1 MAKKETIIVE
11 EIDGEDVNLTTTVV
25 STRVEEPPKPVVTAR
40 NRMAGWPEI
49 ILEEN
54 DDIPPVGQ
62 FFGLNGESYILRTG
76 VKAAVPPGIVEILN
90 NAIVTVPN
98 RDPNTLQVIGWKDKL
113 RYPYRLIKAA
123 A

>member
-11 EIDGEDVNLTTTVV
+11 EIDGEDVSFATTVV
-25 STRVEEPPKPVVTAR
+25 STRVEEPPKPKVAVR
-40 NRMAGWPEI
+40 NRMAGWPQI

-76 VKAAVPPGIVEILN
+76 VMASVPQGIVDILD
-90 NAIVTVPN
+90 NAIVTVPH